1 MANFLERATSALTF
15 IKGARDMMGGGRA
28 ADTTLNINR
37 MIGAMEAK
45 NGLARPNLFLVEIGI
60 PEWATDK
67 SDMIKTLPF
76 FCETVNMPG
85 LNLIPV
91 EMQRQGFG
99 LFDRRVGSAIQS
111 GTIDCT
117 FMVDGQGD
125 IMSFFQNWMNS
136 IVNIDTSKA
145 NAVGA
150 NGGVFGT
157 IAYRDTY
164 ICDIKITM
172 YDQRANKMITWT
184 GRECWPF
191 VLGDLT
197 LSWNDNDNLA
207 RLNVSFQYRSWDT
220 ESFEIPEGKNGAD
233 GILTRLIRLGTAGIS
248 MKASARKPRNVGD
261 VINIVRNTKT
271 FAGAI
276 GGVFKGG

>member
-1 MANFLERATSALTF
+1 MC
-15 IKGARDMMGGGRA
+15 IRDR
-28 ADTTLNINR
+28 
-37 MIGAMEAK
+37 
-45 NGLARPNLFLVEIGI
+45 
-60 PEWATDK
+60 
-67 SDMIKTLPF
+67 
-76 FCETVNMPG
+76 
-85 LNLIPV
+85 
-91 EMQRQGFG
+91 
-99 LFDRRVGSAIQS
+99 QS
-111 GTIDCT
+111 GTVDCT
-117 FMVDGQGD
+117 FLVDGQGD
-125 IMSFFQNWMNS
+125 ILKFFQNWMNS
-136 IVNIDTSKA
+136 IVNIDSSKA
-145 NAVGA
+145 NSIGA
-150 NGGVFGT
+150 NGGTFGT
-157 IAYRDTY
+157 IAYRNTY

-172 YDQRANKMITWT
+172 YDQRANEMITWT

-220 ESFEIPEGKNGAD
+220 ETFEIPEGQNGAD

-248 MKASARKPRNVGD
+248 LKASAKKPRNVGD